1 MRGKRFAIAALLVAL
16 ALAMAGCGG
25 DDDEGAATDTDTTT
39 ETTTDTGTTETTD
52 TGGAATGQ
60 KLIGSVPSDDFV
72 ITLTTE
78 DGSEVTSLPAG
89 TYTLEIV
96 DKTDIHNFH
105 LSGPG
110 VDEASDVAGQ
120 EDEEYEIEL
129 QAGTYEFVCDPHVS
143 QMSGSFEVTG

>member
-39 ETTTDTGTTETTD
+39 ETTTDTGTETTD
-52 TGGAATGQ
+52 TGATGQ
-60 KLIGSVPSDDFV
+60 KLIGSVASDDFV

-96 DKTDIHNFH
+96 DKSDIHNFH
-105 LSGPG
+105 ITGPG
-110 VDEASDVAGQ
+110 VDEMSEVGEQ
-120 EDEEYEIEL
+120 EDEEYTIDL
-129 QAGTYEFVCDPHVS
+129 QAGTYNFVCDPHAS